1 MTITFSLTDAGII
14 LALVSS
20 VIIPFATSWLKQVH
34 WPDYAKWG
42 VAVALSLLA
51 GALAAYSSGQLTD
64 HPLSIVELGSLIL
77 SLSTGVYHTAFKG
90 LGLEAWLN
98 PPPAPTQPPAPAA

>member
-14 LALVSS
+14 LALLSS

-42 VAVALSLLA
+42 LAVGLSLLA

-64 HPLSIVELGSLIL
+64 HPLSIIELGSLIL
-77 SLSTGVYHTAFKG
+77 SLSTGIYHTAFKG

-98 PPPAPTQPPAPAA
+98 PPTPEPPPAPAA